1 MQNDVQSSEIVILG
15 VDTHLDIH
23 VGAVS
28 SLTGKLLDT
37 HVIQTNQMNNWTC
50 LIGPDLLGLLNK
62 QASKE
67 RNRWYC
73 TDTPS
78 H

>member
-37 HVIQTNQMNNWTC
+37 HVIQANQN
-50 LIGPDLLGLLNK
+50 
-62 QASKE
+62 E
-67 RNRWYC
+67 
-73 TDTPS
+73 
-78 H
+78 